1 MITVNLSNAN
11 WRKSTRSQ
19 PNGSCVELATDS
31 QTWGAV
37 RDSKQPDGGALLV
50 SETSFRIFV
59 RSASRISARNRV
71 A

>member
-1 MITVNLSNAN
+1 MIIANLSNAN

-37 RDSKQPDGGALLV
+37 RDTKQPGGGALLV
-50 SETSFRIFV
+50 PEASFRTFV